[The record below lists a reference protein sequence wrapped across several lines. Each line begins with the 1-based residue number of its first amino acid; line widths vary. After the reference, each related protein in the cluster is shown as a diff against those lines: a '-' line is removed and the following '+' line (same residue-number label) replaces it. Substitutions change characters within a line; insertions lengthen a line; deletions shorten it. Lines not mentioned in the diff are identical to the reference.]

1 MRTANPAL
9 NDKAFVEEAY
19 ASGRSGVH
27 AMTVNGAVAK
37 TGFLTAILLA
47 AAGVAWMAI
56 FPMGVGK
63 DLPVRGDYALGFVA
77 GGLIGGLIAGLVMIF
92 SPKTAPVAA
101 PVYAAF
107 EGLFLGAISGLISGQ
122 FQGIV
127 LQAAMLT
134 VGVLVAMLLAYTS
147 GLVRATEKFKMG
159 VLAATGA
166 VCMVYLATIVLGLFG
181 VGIPYI
187 HASGP
192 IGIGFSVVV
201 IVIAALNLVLDF
213 DVIEQGARSG
223 APKYMEWYAAYGLLA
238 TLVWLYIEIVRL
250 LIKLRTMSDE

>member
-1 MRTANPAL
+1 MC
-9 NDKAFVEEAY
+9 
-19 ASGRSGVH
+19 
-27 AMTVNGAVAK
+27 
-37 TGFLTAILLA
+37 
-47 AAGVAWMAI
+47 
-56 FPMGVGK
+56 
-63 DLPVRGDYALGFVA
+63 
-77 GGLIGGLIAGLVMIF
+77 F

-101 PVYAAF
+101 PIYAAF
-107 EGLFLGAISGLISGQ
+107 EGMFLGAISGLISGQ

-134 VGVLVAMLLAYTS
+134 VGVLVAMLLAYSS

-166 VCMVYLATIVLGLFG
+166 VCMVYLATMVLGLFG
-181 VGIPYI
+181 VAIPYI
-187 HASGP
+187 HAAGP

-201 IVIAALNLVLDF
+201 VVIAALNLVLDF

-223 APKYMEWYAAYGLLA
+223 APKYMEWYSAYGLLA

-250 LIKLRTMSDE
+250 LIKLRSMTDE

>member
-9 NDKAFVEEAY
+9 NDRAFNEEAY
-19 ASGRSGVH
+19 ASGRTGAH

-47 AAGVAWMAI
+47 AAGIAWMTI
-56 FPMGVGK
+56 FPMGVGSN
-63 DLPVRGDYALGFVA
+63 LPVRGDYAI
-77 GGLIGGLIAGLVMIF
+77 GGLIGGLIAGIVMIF
-92 SPKTAPVAA
+92 RPKSSPIAA
-101 PVYAAF
+101 PIYAAF

-147 GLVRATEKFKMG
+147 GLVRATEKFKTG

-166 VCMVYLATIVLGLFG
+166 VCMVYLATMVLSLFG

-201 IVIAALNLVLDF
+201 IVIAALNLVLNF

-250 LIKLRTMSDE
+250 LIKLRTMTDD